1 MKRIHLYAMEKL
13 SQLETKIEALLQKLR
28 VLEEENRRL
37 KQEGDQKHGELE
49 RTIIQ
54 LREELERER
63 NAKSDV
69 VSRIDGLL
77 DKLQDA

>member
-1 MKRIHLYAMEKL
+1 MEKL
-13 SQLETKIEALLQKLR
+13 SQLETRIEALLQKLR

-49 RTIIQ
+49 RTIVQ

>member
-1 MKRIHLYAMEKL
+1 MEKL
-13 SQLETKIEALLQKLR
+13 SQLETRIEALLQKLR
-28 VLEEENRRL
+28 VLEDENRRL
-37 KQEGDQKHGELE
+37 KQEGDQKHGEFE
-49 RTIIQ
+49 RTIEQ

-63 NAKSDV
+63 AAKNDV

>member
-1 MKRIHLYAMEKL
+1 MEKL
-13 SQLETKIEALLQKLR
+13 SQLETKIEALLKKLR

-49 RTIIQ
+49 RTITQ
-54 LREELERER
+54 LREDLERER
-63 NAKSDV
+63 AAKSDV

>member
-1 MKRIHLYAMEKL
+1 MEKL

-28 VLEEENRRL
+28 VLEDENRRL

-49 RTIIQ
+49 RTISQ

-63 NAKSDV
+63 AAKSDV

>member
-1 MKRIHLYAMEKL
+1 MEKL
-13 SQLETKIEALLQKLR
+13 SQLETRIEALLQKLR

-49 RTIIQ
+49 RTITQ
-54 LREELERER
+54 LREDLDRER
-63 NAKSDV
+63 AAKSDV
-69 VSRIDGLL
+69 VTRIDGLL